1 MGRLESSSIDHI
13 GRCAGPITVHALA
26 EEANVSL
33 SQSQYNYPSLQ
44 HYLNVCYKD
53 CAKMHCAMCDMTFRA
68 GLYSRFISRWPSV
81 NPCNADV
88 RA

>member
-1 MGRLESSSIDHI
+1 MGLVGRLESSSIDHI

-53 CAKMHCAMCDMTFRA
+53 CAKMHCAMCDVRYDLPCRA
-68 GLYSRFISRWPSV
+68 VFKIHIEV
-81 NPCNADV
+81 AV
-88 RA
+88 REPV

>member
-1 MGRLESSSIDHI
+1 M
-13 GRCAGPITVHALA
+13 
-26 EEANVSL
+26 SL

-88 RA
+88 RAQSGLCGVSGFAAQKSSGIDNRGEQL